1 MGQVEPPLLSS
12 ANAVNVIAAQL
23 VAATPPAGVRT
34 KIVAIDGL
42 GGAGKTTLSTA
53 LSAALGGAPVVH
65 TDDFASWE
73 EPLGWWQRM
82 LTELLV
88 PLAEGRCARFR
99 RSDWERHALGDWC
112 EVEPAERVIVE
123 GVSSSREAF
132 RPYLTVTVWVDTP
145 EPERLRRGL
154 ERDGDHALGLW
165 QEWMASEDDY
175 VAREQP
181 QRHAQV
187 LVSGTR

>member
-1 MGQVEPPLLSS
+1 LLSS
-12 ANAVNVIAAQL
+12 ADAVDVIAAQL
-23 VAATPPAGVRT
+23 VVATPPAGVRT

-42 GGAGKTTLSTA
+42 GGAGKTTLATA
-53 LSAALGGAPVVH
+53 LSAALGDAPVAH

-73 EPLGWWQRM
+73 EPLGWWSRM
-82 LTELLV
+82 LTELLI
-88 PLAEGRCARFR
+88 PLAEGRRARFR
-99 RSDWERHALGDWC
+99 RSDWERHCLGGWC
-112 EVEPAERVIVE
+112 EVEPAECVIVE

-154 ERDGDHALGLW
+154 ERDGDHALPLW
-165 QEWMASEDDY
+165 QEWIASENDY
-175 VAREQP
+175 VERAQP